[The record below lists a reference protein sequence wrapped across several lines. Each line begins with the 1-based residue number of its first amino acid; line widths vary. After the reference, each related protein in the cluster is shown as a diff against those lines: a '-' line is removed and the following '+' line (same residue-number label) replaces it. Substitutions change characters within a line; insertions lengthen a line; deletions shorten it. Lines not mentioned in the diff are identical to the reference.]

1 MGKVSVLDTWW
12 VSLTVGQKERIASK
26 ANKKTTL
33 YPECTKWW
41 MKQESDRKQTIHDHC
56 VDVHGYL
63 LPEWTDKVDAT
74 MSY

>member
-33 YPECTKWW
+33 YPECTK
-41 MKQESDRKQTIHDHC
+41 RI
-56 VDVHGYL
+56 
-63 LPEWTDKVDAT
+63 
-74 MSY
+74 

>member
-41 MKQESDRKQTIHDHC
+41 MKQESDRKQTIHEH
-56 VDVHGYL
+56 
-63 LPEWTDKVDAT
+63 
-74 MSY
+74 